1 DRRRRSVQGPAS
13 DAGRNHDSC
22 DVPALPRRSPH
33 HARRLALAL
42 GRGRGMMLIT
52 SLMTAAALA
61 SIPLS
66 ALGPNGPLA
75 GTYLDAGRSAPVVLI
90 IPGSGPTD
98 RDGNNPLG
106 VTAAPY
112 RLLAEALAG
121 KGVSSVRIDKR
132 GMFGSKAAVP
142 DPNNVTITDYAAD
155 VHQWIAA
162 IRKRT
167 GAHCVWVL

>member
-1 DRRRRSVQGPAS
+1 MVRAEALRLWLGPAYLLAGLGGDLRLCRDRDRRRRSVQGPAS

-90 IPGSGPTD
+90 IPG
-98 RDGNNPLG
+98 
-106 VTAAPY
+106 
-112 RLLAEALAG
+112 
-121 KGVSSVRIDKR
+121 
-132 GMFGSKAAVP
+132 
-142 DPNNVTITDYAAD
+142 
-155 VHQWIAA
+155 
-162 IRKRT
+162 
-167 GAHCVWVL
+167 